1 MPKGRNGYNAMAFI
15 ATPNCVE
22 VVDKGIQNGVPVV
35 NVTHWKVTGAIN
47 TALLTAVAT
56 TYKGWV
62 DGYKLPMLDSSFVQQ
77 SITAKDVSVANGE
90 EVALTYTSG
99 GNGTA
104 GNAPMAAN
112 AAICISL
119 RTIKTGRSF
128 RGRFYL
134 GGLEQTY
141 LLTAQNITTA
151 SASSISA
158 AFAALISLMT
168 TAGYILGVLSK
179 FAAKVARVTGLLTD
193 VIGIV
198 VDTKVD
204 SQRRRTAN

>member
-1 MPKGRNGYNAMAFI
+1 MPFI
-15 ATPNCVE
+15 PTPNCVQ
-22 VVDKGIQNGVPVV
+22 VVDKGIQNGVPIV
-35 NVTHWKVTGAIN
+35 NVTHWRVTGAID

-56 TYKGWV
+56 VYKSWV
-62 DGYKLPMLDSSFVQQ
+62 DGYKLPLLDSSFVEQ
-77 SITAKDVSVANGE
+77 SVTAKDVSVANGE

-112 AAICISL
+112 AAIVTSL

-128 RGRFYL
+128 RGRYYW

-141 LLTAQNITTA
+141 LTTAQNISTS
-151 SASSISA
+151 SATSISA
-158 AFAALISLMT
+158 AFSALMSLMNS
-168 TAGYILGVLSK
+168 AGYILGVLSK
-179 FAAKVARVTGLLTD
+179 YADKVARITGLLTT
-193 VIGIV
+193 VFGIV

-204 SQRRRTAN
+204 S